1 MSTHQFFGVQ
11 VTLTAS
17 AIGNLLKLLQAIDAN
32 IPPAVRSLRIQV
44 DPSIASGT
52 IYVGDAAVSAS
63 RNGYALIASATA
75 PPSLAFDTGE
85 VQDVPLGA
93 FFLFTTTS
101 SVKINVLGWV

>member
-17 AIGNLLKLLQAIDAN
+17 AIGNLLKLLQAVDSS
-32 IPPAVRSLRIQV
+32 IPPTVRSLRIQV
-44 DPSIASGT
+44 DPSISSGT
-52 IYVGDAAVSAS
+52 IYVGDAAVSAT
-63 RNGYALIASATA
+63 RNGYAMVASATT
-75 PPSLAFDTGE
+75 PPFLAFDTGS

-93 FFLFTTTS
+93 FFRFTTTA